1 MRPSADRWVAFAG
14 LAALLASTSGCAAYG
29 TGGGPGPSGET
40 ELPGYLTPAA
50 LSRIAALVPPPAA
63 EGSPEQAADRALSDR
78 YRALEG
84 SDRWL
89 LATAHAELSP
99 GLALQHF
106 DCTLGIRSAGA
117 PTPRLVVIFER
128 VMADADAVTERV
140 KARDPRPRPVAVD
153 PSRPACQRLSA
164 ASRASPSYPS
174 GSAAVGAA
182 YAGVLAAAQP
192 DRAEAVREIGHQIAL
207 SRVVCAMHYPADA
220 AEGEAV
226 GRATFDAIA
235 ATPAFQADLLVAR
248 NEIAAVR
255 ATGLTHPGCAA
266 ERAALALPTP

>member
-1 MRPSADRWVAFAG
+1 VKPSADRRMAFAG
-14 LAALLASTSGCAAYG
+14 LAALLASTSACATQGSVTRAGANGG
-29 TGGGPGPSGET
+29 TDLS
-40 ELPGYLTPAA
+40 GYLTPAE
-50 LSRIAALVPPPAA
+50 LSRLSASVPAPAPD
-63 EGSPEQAADRALSDR
+63 GSPEQAADRALSDR

-106 DCTLGIRSAGA
+106 DCALGMRSAEA
-117 PTPRLVVIFER
+117 PTPRLVAIFKR
-128 VMADADAVTERV
+128 VMADADTVTEQV

-164 ASRASPSYPS
+164 ASRASSSYPS

-220 AEGEAV
+220 AAGEAA

-248 NEIAAVR
+248 SEIAAVR

>member
-1 MRPSADRWVAFAG
+1 MAFA
-14 LAALLASTSGCAAYG
+14 LAGLLASMSGCAAYG
-29 TGGGPGPSGET
+29 IGGGSGGSSGET
-40 ELPGYLTPAA
+40 DLPGYLTPAA
-50 LSRIAALVPPPAA
+50 LSRIAALVPPPTA
-63 EGSPEQAADRALSDR
+63 EGSSEQAADRTLSDR

-84 SDRWL
+84 SDLWL

-106 DCTLGIRSAGA
+106 DCALGIRSAGA
-117 PTPRLVVIFER
+117 STPRLVVIFER
-128 VMADADAVTERV
+128 VMADADAVAERV

-153 PSRPACQRLSA
+153 PSRPACQRISA

-182 YAGVLAAAQP
+182 YAGVLAAAEP
-192 DRAEAVREIGHQIAL
+192 DRAEPLRQIGHQIAV

-235 ATPAFQADLLVAR
+235 ATPAFQTDLLVAR
-248 NEIAAVR
+248 AEIAAVR

>member
-1 MRPSADRWVAFAG
+1 MAFAG

-29 TGGGPGPSGET
+29 LGSGAGSSGEP
-40 ELPGYLTPAA
+40 ELHGYLEPAA

-63 EGSPEQAADRALSDR
+63 DGSPEQAADRALSDR

-89 LATAHAELSP
+89 LATAHAELAP

-106 DCTLGIRSAGA
+106 DCALGIRSAGA

-128 VMADADAVTERV
+128 VMADADAVAEQV

-182 YAGVLAAAQP
+182 YAGVLAVAEP
-192 DRAEAVREIGHQIAL
+192 DRAERLREIGHQIAI
-207 SRVVCAMHYPADA
+207 SRVVCAMHYPSDA
-220 AEGEAV
+220 AAGEAA
-226 GRATFDAIA
+226 GQATFDAIA
-235 ATPAFQADLLVAR
+235 ATPAFQADISEAR
-248 NEIAAVR
+248 TEIAAVR

-266 ERAALALPTP
+266 ERAALAVETP